1 MAATE
6 RVPVLMSP
14 EEKKRVVARARKAG
28 LTTAEYMRRAAAS
41 YAPDADEEALE
52 VMIGEMNKAT
62 ARAEK
67 AIDEALA
74 FVAAS
79 NRRIARMEAKARKK
93 AEEEAA

>member
-14 EEKKRVVARARKAG
+14 EEKNLVVARARKAG
-28 LTTAEYMRRAAAS
+28 LTTAEFMRRAAAGYS
-41 YAPDADEEALE
+41 PDADEEALE
-52 VMIGEMNKAT
+52 AMIEEMNKAT
-62 ARAEK
+62 ERAGK

-79 NRRIARMEAKARKK
+79 SRRIARMEAGARKK
-93 AEEEAA
+93 AEGEAA